1 MTEEQEP
8 ISEEMEIKTPEEEL
22 QEYKGKYLMLL
33 ADLDNTRK
41 RMQKER
47 QEMAKFT
54 VENLLLEILEPI
66 DNLENALQFTGQMSE
81 ETRNWAYGFNMILGQ
96 FKEVLNNHGIS
107 PLQSEGKKFD
117 PELHYAIETEET
129 SAQEPGMVLKE
140 FIKGYR
146 SKERTVRHAKV
157 KVSVAPGTATK
168 QGAALSDA
176 PQESEQ

>member
-1 MTEEQEP
+1 VTEEQESV
-8 ISEEMEIKTPEEEL
+8 SEETVVKTPEEEL

-33 ADLDNTRK
+33 ADVDNTRK

-96 FKEVLNNHGIS
+96 FKEVLSNHGIS
-107 PLQSEGKKFD
+107 SLQSEGKKFD

-129 SAQEPGMVLKE
+129 SAQPPGTVLKE
-140 FIKGYR
+140 FVKGYR
-146 SKERTVRHAKV
+146 SKERTIRHARV
-157 KVSVAPGTATK
+157 RVSVAPGTTK
-168 QGAALSDA
+168 NQDLEEK
-176 PQESEQ
+176 Q